1 MSSASSRGRRNRQRG
16 AELQREIVRI
26 AKSYSL
32 QAHNRDRGG
41 AQHEQGDLE
50 IESKFYGCK
59 RKKKIAQWLYPEKNE
74 VGVFIR
80 EDRQSPLVVIPAE
93 LFLSLI
99 NKAACICTACSVEG
113 EGDQHG

>member
-1 MSSASSRGRRNRQRG
+1 M
-16 AELQREIVRI
+16 QREIVRI
-26 AKSYSL
+26 AKSYDL

-50 IESKFYGCK
+50 IASKFYGCK

-80 EDRQSPLVVIPAE
+80 EDRNMPLVVIPAE
-93 LFLSLI
+93 LFLSLT
-99 NKAACICTACSVEG
+99 KKSACVCTACAVNGEG
-113 EGDQHG
+113 E

>member
-1 MSSASSRGRRNRQRG
+1 M
-16 AELQREIVRI
+16 

-50 IESKFYGCK
+50 IASKFYGCK

-80 EDRQSPLVVIPAE
+80 GDRSTPLVVIPAE
-93 LFLSLI
+93 LFLSLMK
-99 NKAACICTACSVEG
+99 KAECVCTACSAEG
-113 EGDQHG
+113 EGE

>member
-1 MSSASSRGRRNRQRG
+1 
-16 AELQREIVRI
+16 LQREIVRI
-26 AKSYSL
+26 AKSYHL

-80 EDRQSPLVVIPAE
+80 EDRNMPLVVIPAE
-93 LFLSLI
+93 LFLSLT
-99 NKAACICTACSVEG
+99 KKSTCVCTACAVDGGG
-113 EGDQHG
+113 E